1 MDRSI
6 CQGSLADLTQLVD
19 TLSSAFQYDP
29 ALSWILP
36 DPAQRRLRLPKLFD
50 IIVRSDLAAGSVLR
64 SESCEAVTL
73 WRAPGK
79 VHVGLMETL
88 LPGRGYF
95 QTFGAALGRG
105 LAVSHAMESH
115 HPKGIDYWYL
125 HYAAVRPEHQGN
137 GWGGAAIREGLT
149 PARSGNLP
157 IYLETAKEGF
167 HAGCILAAVFIFQPI
182 KGNEEGLEDHAPHE
196 MNELRLVV
204 RAAYVHEDGAIQL
217 PFGHSMRVPSE
228 TVLFEVWI

>member
-6 CQGSLADLTQLVD
+6 CEGSPADLTQLVD
-19 TLSSAFQYDP
+19 TLSSAFQHDP

-50 IIVRSDLAAGSVLR
+50 IVVRSDFAAGSVLR

-79 VHVGLMETL
+79 SHVGFMETL
-88 LPGRGYF
+88 LSGLGYF
-95 QTFGAALGRG
+95 QTFGTALGRG

-125 HYAAVRPEHQGN
+125 HYAGVRPEHQGK

-149 PARSGNLP
+149 RARSGGLP
-157 IYLETAKEGF
+157 VYLETAKESNVALYLKLGF
-167 HAGCILAAVFIFQPI
+167 KVVGEWDVP
-182 KGNEEGLEDHAPHE
+182 EGGP
-196 MNELRLVV
+196 R
-204 RAAYVHEDGAIQL
+204 
-217 PFGHSMRVPSE
+217 FWSM
-228 TVLFEVWI
+228 LCKN